1 MSVLVDKI
9 KAELVLSSYATK
21 ADLKYVTG
29 IDTSIMAS
37 KADLASLKIKVGNLE
52 KLYTNWRQTLNCFY
66 WFKWAN

>member
-29 IDTSIMAS
+29 IDTSTMAS
-37 KADLASLKIKVGNLE
+37 KADLASLKIKVGNWE
-52 KLYTNWRQTLNCFY
+52 KLYTN
-66 WFKWAN
+66 

>member
-29 IDTSIMAS
+29 IDISTVAS
-37 KADLASLKIKVGNLE
+37 KADLASLKIEVSNLK
-52 KLYTNWRQTLNCFY
+52 KLYTN
-66 WFKWAN
+66 